1 MGAAAG
7 NLANENPPGCATT
20 GAARDLV
27 CPARTN
33 RGFEHKRQF
42 PGLSSPRR
50 FAFRVAPLNASDK
63 PGEVDASVH
72 AMRRVLGSANLDL
85 HDLAN
90 VVEFA
95 AREAPQVAS
104 TTDDDARE
112 MIRLCRGC
120 LDLLTNK
127 ERVFVRS
134 MAKWRG
140 QPTSR
145 QQAWLSSL
153 YIRCK
158 EERV

>member
-1 MGAAAG
+1 MS
-7 NLANENPPGCATT
+7 T
-20 GAARDLV
+20 
-27 CPARTN
+27 
-33 RGFEHKRQF
+33 
-42 PGLSSPRR
+42 
-50 FAFRVAPLNASDK
+50 FADIAPTIAKLLRLLASDK
-63 PGEVDASVH
+63 PGEVAAS
-72 AMRRVLGSANLDL
+72 AQALRRVLGSANLEL

-95 AREAPQVAS
+95 ARREAPQVAS
-104 TTDDDARE
+104 ATADDDDARE
-112 MIRLCRGC
+112 MIRCCREC
-120 LDLLTNK
+120 SELLSAK
-127 ERVFVRS
+127 ELAFVRS

>member
-1 MGAAAG
+1 MS
-7 NLANENPPGCATT
+7 T
-20 GAARDLV
+20 
-27 CPARTN
+27 
-33 RGFEHKRQF
+33 
-42 PGLSSPRR
+42 
-50 FAFRVAPLNASDK
+50 FADIAPTIAKLLRLLASDK
-63 PGEVDASVH
+63 PGEVAAS
-72 AMRRVLGSANLDL
+72 AQALRRVLGSANLDL

-95 AREAPQVAS
+95 ARREAPQVAS
-104 TTDDDARE
+104 ATADDDDARE
-112 MIRLCRGC
+112 MIRCCREC
-120 LDLLTNK
+120 SELLSAK
-127 ERVFVRS
+127 ELAFVRS

>member
-1 MGAAAG
+1 M
-7 NLANENPPGCATT
+7 
-20 GAARDLV
+20 
-27 CPARTN
+27 
-33 RGFEHKRQF
+33 
-42 PGLSSPRR
+42 
-50 FAFRVAPLNASDK
+50 
-63 PGEVDASVH
+63 
-72 AMRRVLGSANLDL
+72 LGSANLDL

-95 AREAPQVAS
+95 ARREAPQVAS
-104 TTDDDARE
+104 ATADDDDARE
-112 MIRLCRGC
+112 MIRCCREC
-120 LDLLTNK
+120 SELLSAK
-127 ERVFVRS
+127 ELAFVRS